1 MSLSLFHPL
10 VSGWFREKFGAPT
23 EAQRLGWPSIL
34 NRSHTLIAAPTGS
47 GKTLAAFLA
56 CLDQLVRQGIAGGL
70 SDQTQVVYISPL
82 KALSNDIRRNLEI
95 PLLEISDLA
104 AKEGIPLPEIRVQV
118 RTGDTPPSERRLMI
132 RRPPHILVTTP
143 ESFYLLLTAESG
155 RKILSSVETVI
166 IDEIH
171 AVTRDKRGSHLAL
184 SLERLEALCKK
195 PPLRIGL
202 SATQKP
208 VEEIARFLVG
218 SRRIDREGK
227 PDCTVIDIGHSRQMD
242 LAIECPVSPLSAVCS
257 LEQWKE
263 VYTRI
268 AELIRQHR
276 STLIFV
282 NTRRL
287 AERVTFYLTEIL
299 GEQAVASHHGSLS
312 KEIRFNIET
321 RLKEGNLKAVV
332 ATASLELGIDIG
344 FIDLV
349 SQIGSPRSIAT
360 FLQRIGRSGHS
371 LGVVPK
377 GRLIAL
383 TRDELVECAALIR
396 AVKGGRLDQ
405 IEIPVAPLD
414 ILAQQIVAAAACEE
428 WEEDKLFY
436 LFQGAYPYRNL
447 KREDYDDLR
456 HLLSEGLTP
465 FVRAGS
471 YLYRDRV
478 HQRIKGKRG
487 ARLAAL
493 TSGGAIP
500 ELADFRVITEPE
512 RVTVG
517 TVDED
522 FAIESLPG
530 DVFLLGNT
538 SWRILHVRGGEVAVA
553 DSHGAAPTIPF
564 WRGEAPGRTPELS
577 MEVSQLRNDLEKRL
591 DEPEKASQWITETC
605 HVPETKARE
614 MVHYFKSQREATG
627 LIPTQNHLFIERFF
641 DESGGMQ
648 LVIHAPFGSRINR
661 AFGLALRKRFC
672 RRFDFELQA
681 SADDNG
687 ILLSVGRRQ
696 SFSIEDIRGM
706 ISSVAAK
713 ELLIQA
719 LLASPAFTVRWRW
732 NVTRSLAVLRY
743 KVGKKVPP
751 ALQRFK
757 ADDLLTAVFPAITAC
772 PENASFVGNIPVPD
786 HLLVRQTVEDTL
798 HEALDVE
805 GWIDILKKIE
815 QGGIRITEMD
825 TREPS
830 PFSYQILNGNPYTFL
845 DGAPLEERRAR
856 AVSTRR
862 TLSTEDLKELGKLDP
877 DAVLQIQKEA
887 WPEARDADE
896 LHETLL
902 LLAILPHKEG
912 DEWKNLLEI
921 LIESGRGTRVID
933 STGRMFWTAAER
945 WTLLQ
950 AAYPGIK
957 MDPDIPI
964 PSSLLKPLELHEAVN
979 YIVKGRM
986 EVTGPTTS
994 LILSQK
1000 LGLPLQ
1006 QVEEALLVLEREGI
1020 LLRGN
1025 FTPHPP
1031 ETREIE
1037 WCHRNLLARIHRL
1050 TLDKLRRQIKPIDP
1064 EEFMMFAL
1072 RWNHLHPETHLEG
1085 PQGLQAILSQLQG
1098 FEIPA
1103 RLWESEILPAR
1114 MVKYNPQW
1122 LDALCHSGDL
1132 LWGRTRVGSHR
1143 EANKTLPLSLMR
1155 YGDLEW
1161 IRAGEENQE
1170 LDFNTEKVFNIL
1182 RQKGALFFREL
1193 VSEAHLL
1200 PAEVEVSLWK
1210 LVASGLVS
1218 GDGFEAVR
1226 HLTIPRWKQN
1236 AYDRFRRNHSSKNQ
1250 RRRLG
1255 NGRWWAIRNFT
1266 ELQSNEK
1273 GSVHSSFEPWCRQLL
1288 ERYGILFRDLMAR
1301 ESAAPPWYRLLPVL
1315 RTLELKGEIRGGRF
1329 ISGVSGEQYGLPEA
1343 VETLRSL
1350 REHFRK
1356 NEIALVN
1363 AADPVNLAGIVG
1375 PGSRLKAIAANALV
1389 YLGGK
1394 YVGHRQGKTIWLDP
1408 SLKPEFHQMA
1418 ERLLKT
1424 GRIPP
1429 LIN

>member
-1 MSLSLFHPL
+1 MRAARKDLPFPTLNRSHLSLMKSLSCEIIQLMSLSLFHPL
-10 VSGWFREKFGAPT
+10 VSGWFREKFGAPH

-104 AKEGIPLPEIRVQV
+104 RKEGILLPEIRVQV
-118 RTGDTPPSERRLMI
+118 RTGDTPASERRLMI

-143 ESFYLLLTAESG
+143 ESFYLLLTAESS
-155 RKILSSVETVI
+155 RKILGSVETVI

-184 SLERLEALCKK
+184 SLERLEALCEK

-202 SATQKP
+202 SATQRP
-208 VEEIARFLVG
+208 VEVIARFLVG
-218 SRRIDREGK
+218 SRRIDQEGK
-227 PDCTVIDIGHSRQMD
+227 PECTVIDIGHFRQMD

-257 LEQWKE
+257 IEQWKE

-268 AELIRQHR
+268 SELILLHR

-287 AERVTFYLTEIL
+287 AERVTFHLTEIL
-299 GEQAVASHHGSLS
+299 GEEAVASHHGSLS
-312 KEIRFNIET
+312 KQIRLNIET
-321 RLKEGNLKAVV
+321 RLKEGKLKAVV

-349 SQIGSPRSIAT
+349 IQIGSPRSIAT

-383 TRDELVECAALIR
+383 TRDELVECVALIR

-428 WEEDKLFY
+428 WEEDKLFH
-436 LFQGAYPYRNL
+436 LFQGAYPYRDL
-447 KREDYDDLR
+447 KREEFNDVL
-456 HLLSEGLTP
+456 HLLSEGITP

-500 ELADFRVITEPE
+500 ELADFKVITEPE

-553 DSHGAAPTIPF
+553 DTHGAAPTVPF
-564 WRGEAPGRTPELS
+564 WRGEAPARTPELS
-577 MEVSQLRNDLEKRL
+577 MEVSQWREDLEKRL
-591 DEPEKASQWITETC
+591 DEPEKAVRWIVETG
-605 HVPETKARE
+605 HLPESKAEE
-614 MVHYFKSQREATG
+614 MVQYFKSQREATG

-648 LVIHAPFGSRINR
+648 LVIHAPFGGRINR

-687 ILLSVGRRQ
+687 VLLSVGPRQ
-696 SFSIEDIRGM
+696 SFSIEDIQGM
-706 ISSVAAK
+706 ISSGSAR

-719 LLASPAFTVRWRW
+719 LLAAPVFTVRWRW

-743 KVGKKVPP
+743 KLGKKVPP

-757 ADDLLTAVFPAITAC
+757 ADDLLTA
-772 PENASFVGNIPVPD
+772 
-786 HLLVRQTVEDTL
+786 

-805 GWIDILKKIE
+805 GWIEILKKIE
-815 QGGIRITEMD
+815 QGGIRITAMD

-877 DAVLQIQKEA
+877 DAVFQIQKEA
-887 WPEARDADE
+887 WPEARDPDE

-902 LLAILPHKEG
+902 LLGILPHEEG
-912 DEWKNLLEI
+912 DAWKKLLEN
-921 LIESGRGTRVID
+921 LIESGRATRVID
-933 STGRMFWTAAER
+933 STGKIFWTAAER
-945 WTLLQ
+945 WSLVQ

-957 MDPDIPI
+957 MDPVIPV
-964 PSSLLKPLELHEAVN
+964 PSSLLKPSELREAVSH
-979 YIVKGRM
+979 IVKGRM
-986 EVTGPTTS
+986 EVAGPVTS
-994 LILSQK
+994 LILSRK
-1000 LGLPLQ
+1000 LGLPLPE
-1006 QVEEALLVLEREGI
+1006 VEEALLVLEREGV
-1020 LLRGN
+1020 LLRGH
-1025 FTPHPP
+1025 FTPHLP
-1031 ETREIE
+1031 ETRGIE

-1050 TLDKLRRQIKPIDP
+1050 TLDRLRRKITPVDP
-1064 EEFMMFAL
+1064 EGFIMFLL
-1072 RWNHLHPETHLEG
+1072 RWNHLHPETRLEG
-1085 PQGLQAILSQLQG
+1085 PQGLQAVLSQLQG
-1098 FEIPA
+1098 YEVPA

-1122 LDALCHSGDL
+1122 LDALCHSGDV
-1132 LWGRTRVGSHR
+1132 LWGRTRVGSAR
-1143 EANKTLPLSLMR
+1143 EANKTLPLSLMQPE
-1155 YGDLEW
+1155 DLEW
-1161 IRAGEENQE
+1161 IRTGEENQE
-1170 LDFNTEKVFNIL
+1170 LDSNAENILNIL

-1200 PAEVEVSLWK
+1200 PAQAEVSLWK

-1226 HLTIPRWKQN
+1226 HLTVPRWKQN
-1236 AYDRFRRNHSSKNQ
+1236 AYDRFRRNYSIRNQ

-1255 NGRWWAIRNFT
+1255 NGRWWAINNVT
-1266 ELQSNEK
+1266 DIQSKVK
-1273 GSVHSSFEPWCRQLL
+1273 GSDDTSFEPWCRQLL

-1315 RTLELKGEIRGGRF
+1315 RMLELKGEIRGGRF
-1329 ISGVSGEQYGLPEA
+1329 ISGVSGEQYALPEA
-1343 VETLRSL
+1343 VDTLRRL
-1350 REHFRK
+1350 RENFRK
-1356 NEIALVN
+1356 DEITLVN

-1375 PGSRLKAIAANALV
+1375 PGPRLKAIAANALV

-1394 YVGHRQGKTIWLDP
+1394 YAGHRQGRIVWLDP
-1408 SLKPEFHQMA
+1408 SLKPEFIQKA
-1418 ERLLKT
+1418 EQLLKT
-1424 GRIPP
+1424 GRISS
-1429 LIN
+1429 LLNEVV